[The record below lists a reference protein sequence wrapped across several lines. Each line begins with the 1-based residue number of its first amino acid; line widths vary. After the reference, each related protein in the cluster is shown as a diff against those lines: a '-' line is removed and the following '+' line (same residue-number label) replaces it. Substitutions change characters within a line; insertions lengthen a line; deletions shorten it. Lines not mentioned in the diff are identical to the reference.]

1 MAELFEFRLSKVIV
15 PGEEQIIKKF
25 GLGTSV
31 QNAIDVEC
39 IKQMEPYTP
48 IDTGELRDNPNLNT
62 DIGSGIIFY
71 KGPYARKQYYIP
83 MEHNQGDSYW
93 FEHMKKEGG
102 IEKVLKAAKGAVKK

>member
-1 MAELFEFRLSKVIV
+1 MAELFEFRLSKVNA
-15 PGEEQIIKKF
+15 PGEEQIIQKF

-48 IDTGELRDNPNLNT
+48 IDTGALRDNPILNS
-62 DIGSGIIFY
+62 DIGSGVIFY

-93 FEHMKKEGG
+93 FERMKKEGG

>member
-1 MAELFEFRLSKVIV
+1 MAELFEFKLSQVKT
-15 PGEEQIIKKF
+15 PGEEEIIQKF

-48 IDTGELRDNPNLNT
+48 IDTGALRDNPILNST
-62 DIGSGIIFY
+62 IGSGAIFY

-83 MEHNQGDSYW
+83 MNHDQGDRYW
-93 FEHMKKEGG
+93 FEKMKKGG
-102 IEKVLKAAKGAVKK
+102 GTEKVLKAAKGAVKK